1 MTTLRRSAL
10 LVLIALATVL
20 ATVLGAT
27 GPASA
32 TFDNNTTTTA
42 RIGTATIAPPT
53 AVTAQMTS
61 CSNSRTQTVLV
72 SWAASTSKRV
82 SGYTVAILNSA
93 GTTISTVQVGA
104 TTTSATVS
112 LDKLNVDPATLTFTT
127 TTLTDYGWTAT
138 SPRKAPLPC

>member
-1 MTTLRRSAL
+1 MTTLRRGAL
-10 LVLIALATVL
+10 LALITLTTL
-20 ATVLGAT
+20 LGPT
-27 GPASA
+27 GPAHAS
-32 TFDNNTTTTA
+32 FDNTATTTA
-42 RIGTATIAPPT
+42 TLTTTTIAPPT

-112 LDKLNVDPATLTFTT
+112 LDRLSVDPATLTFTT